1 MPQENRPKRPG
12 RAQKSEP
19 MPGSRHVADEPI
31 IEADSSEAGVRS
43 PKTETGLSVEEQIR
57 KEWDP
62 KRKGG
67 LPTSLKTR
75 LR

>member
-1 MPQENRPKRPG
+1 MPQEDRPKRLG
-12 RAQKSEP
+12 RTQKSESAA
-19 MPGSRHVADEPI
+19 GTRHVADEPI

-67 LPTSLKTR
+67 LPTSLVT
-75 LR
+75 